1 MATTGAVLYLKPRIV
16 STDTP
21 GRASGAVLYFSPR
34 FVSGI
39 FSDAN
44 GISTQN
50 NATSAKAMLPG
61 PRTPLGYVNGDRRQ
75 PVYIDEA
82 TWYRLIDY
90 IVNIKL
96 GGVTAPT
103 LTDVS
108 SSITAVQDA
117 TTSIVSSVV
126 SITEQTTNN
135 AAALDTVKEVVQTA
149 ALPGATQIPPVQ
161 RSPTRVLEP

>member
-1 MATTGAVLYLKPRIV
+1 MATTGAVIYLKPRIV
-16 STDTP
+16 AAEVP
-21 GRASGAVLYFSPR
+21 GRTSGAVLYFSPR
-34 FVSGI
+34 LVSGI
-39 FSDAN
+39 FADAN
-44 GISTQN
+44 GVSTQN
-50 NATSAKAMLPG
+50 SATSAKAMLPG
-61 PRTPLGYVNGDRRQ
+61 PRTPIGYVNGDRSK

-82 TWYRLIDY
+82 TWYRLVDY

-108 SSITAVQDA
+108 NSITSVQDA
-117 TTSIVSSVV
+117 TTSIVNSVV

-149 ALPGATQIPPVQ
+149 DLPGATQIPPVQ